1 MGGKGGF
8 GSLLRSMK
16 PKAKGNE
23 NFDACRDLSGRRLRT
38 VQNETR
44 MKELQQKQE
53 EEENY
58 IAEELKEYE
67 KNKSQLKSSINAT
80 NYKLDDDY
88 MSKIESSAS
97 AIEAG
102 VKIGLKN
109 LLKVSTK
116 KMDADIKEVVGV

>member
-1 MGGKGGF
+1 
-8 GSLLRSMK
+8 
-16 PKAKGNE
+16 
-23 NFDACRDLSGRRLRT
+23 
-38 VQNETR
+38 

-67 KNKSQLKSSINAT
+67 KNKTQLKSSINAT
-80 NYKLDDDY
+80 NHKLDDDY
-88 MSKIESSAS
+88 IKKIETSAS

-109 LLKVSTK
+109 LQKVSTK
-116 KMDADIKEVVGV
+116 YKDADKNEV

>member
-109 LLKVSTK
+109 LQKVSTK
-116 KMDADIKEVVGV
+116 KMDGDKKEVVGV